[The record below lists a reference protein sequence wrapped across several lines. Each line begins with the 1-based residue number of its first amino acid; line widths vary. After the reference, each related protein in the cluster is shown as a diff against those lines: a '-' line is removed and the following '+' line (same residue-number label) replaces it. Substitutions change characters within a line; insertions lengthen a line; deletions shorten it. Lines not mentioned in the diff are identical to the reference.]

1 MLHFEEHGDVT
12 VLRIDHGRANAADV
26 ALLRGLAQGLNDLEK
41 GSCRA
46 VVLTGTGPVFSAGA
60 DLKQV
65 LDGGETYLDEFLPA
79 LSELLQTLFRFPK
92 PLVAAVNGHAIA
104 GGCVFACAAD
114 RRLMAEG
121 KARIGVPE
129 LLVGLPFPVDGL
141 EIMRFATGGRGL
153 PGLVHT
159 GVTLLA
165 ADALAAG
172 LVDEVVAAEELSAR
186 ALEVAGQLGR
196 VPSEVFRLTK
206 EQLRRPALTLTMT
219 DRAAREAETR
229 RAWGSAEARAAMAA
243 YVARTLAPRP

>member
-1 MLHFEEHGDVT
+1 VLNVETSGDVT
-12 VLRIDHGRANAADV
+12 VLRIEYGKANAADT
-26 ALLRGLAQGLNDLEK
+26 ALLRGLTAAFHDLEK
-41 GSCRA
+41 ASCRA

-65 LDGGETYLDEFLPA
+65 LDGGDAYLDEFLPA
-79 LSELLQTLFRFPK
+79 LSDLLQTLFRFPK

-121 KARIGVPE
+121 KARVGVPE

-141 EIMRFATGGRGL
+141 EIMRFATGGRDL
-153 PGLVHT
+153 PGVIYT
-159 GVTLLA
+159 GATLLP

-172 LVDEVVAAEELSAR
+172 LIDEVVPAEELSAR

-196 VPSEVFRLTK
+196 VPAEVFRLTK
-206 EQLRRPALTLTMT
+206 EQLRRPALALMST
-219 DRAAREAETR
+219 DRNEREAETR
-229 RAWGSAEARAAMAA
+229 RAWGSAEARAALTA
-243 YVARTLAPRP
+243 YVKQTLPQR